1 MVAKVATCHE
11 VVDDDH
17 FCVIIAV
24 AKKSG
29 EMKVVELQEHLD
41 LAHELMHTLLGTR
54 FEVLDGDCGGTAVD
68 VALVHMAESPDS
80 NNEGID
86 KVVGGGLDLDEGE
99 SMVEIRRLQI
109 IVFVD

>member
-41 LAHELMHTLLGTR
+41 LAHELMRTLLGTR
-54 FEVLDGDCGGTAVD
+54 FEVLDGDCGGTDVD

-80 NNEGID
+80 NNEGIV
-86 KVVGGGLDLDEGE
+86 KVVGGALDLAREN
-99 SMVEIRRLQI
+99 QW
-109 IVFVD
+109 

>member
-1 MVAKVATCHE
+1 M
-11 VVDDDH
+11 
-17 FCVIIAV
+17 
-24 AKKSG
+24 
-29 EMKVVELQEHLD
+29 
-41 LAHELMHTLLGTR
+41 
-54 FEVLDGDCGGTAVD
+54 LDGDCGGTAVD